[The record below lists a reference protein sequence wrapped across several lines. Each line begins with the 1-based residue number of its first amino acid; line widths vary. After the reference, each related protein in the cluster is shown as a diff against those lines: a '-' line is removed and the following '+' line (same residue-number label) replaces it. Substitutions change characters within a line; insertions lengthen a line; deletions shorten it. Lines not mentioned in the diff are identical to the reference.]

1 MDPERPGSAL
11 EYGNDHGARPPDFGS
26 TGPIGDESLCI
37 TSLTIDAFRCLLRYP
52 LERNHVRA
60 MAERKRKSTRLTV
73 SLDEADYAALN
84 AMASKSD
91 VSLSWVIRQAIQ
103 RFVREH
109 GTEPELPLTLVKQAG
124 RKEASD

>member
-1 MDPERPGSAL
+1 M
-11 EYGNDHGARPPDFGS
+11 
-26 TGPIGDESLCI
+26 
-37 TSLTIDAFRCLLRYP
+37 
-52 LERNHVRA
+52 V
-60 MAERKRKSTRLTV
+60 ERKRKSTRLTV
-73 SLDEADYAALN
+73 SLDEADHAALS

-109 GTEPELPLTLVKQAG
+109 GSEPELPLTLVRQAG